1 MNTASPTA
9 AEPAK
14 PATVGLWFEIDAA
27 SPVPFCGDGR
37 VRHARGLVT
46 GLDALPEVGAI
57 LLPCLPADADTMMA
71 LFADAARPGRLLS
84 DKLRPMPVGRDPTRR
99 RAVIARAERRRDG
112 CRDRLAGLGA
122 TGSPRSWRAALSK
135 LAEDPR
141 RRPFAAPRRII
152 KLAKLWGRLRIAD
165 AILAAVRLLPPPQ
178 ASAVADLRRRGPWA
192 KWIVFPA
199 ETAAARR
206 LRGPKILAVGADALY
221 PARAR
226 HLLRRLAGAAVAV
239 VAPSRHVADGMTG
252 ALGGKQCRVIPP
264 APLPVSPE
272 AASEAVGRQRL
283 ADELRELFSAGVR
296 APLHRHFC
304 DFPFERAEYLVAVP
318 TGGDPGPLL
327 AAFATVLRRH
337 RRNIMLV
344 IDGRLPRGDEPFDEV
359 ERLGLSFDVAEAG
372 GLSEV
377 GRARLLRHARAV
389 VVADGDSG
397 CLPAAFSEAVAL
409 GTPVVMARS
418 PATRELLT
426 PDDLATAE
434 SFEAQ
439 GGVDRL
445 VRALLHALDHR
456 DAVLARQRAILA
468 RLAARSWAD
477 VAAEML
483 GLVPPAAGRPS
494 RSGYV
499 RNQVVATPPPAPP
512 ITNV

>member
-1 MNTASPTA
+1 VKPAASTA
-9 AEPAK
+9 AAAP
-14 PATVGLWFEIDAA
+14 PSTVGLWIELDPSQPAPAA
-27 SPVPFCGDGR
+27 CDER
-37 VRHARGLVT
+37 IRRARGLVA
-46 GLDALPEVGAI
+46 GLDALPGVGSI
-57 LLPCLPADADTMMA
+57 LLPCLPADVAA
-71 LFADAARPGRLLS
+71 IEAIFADAARPGRLVS
-84 DKLRPMPVGRDPTRR
+84 DKLRVVAAGRDPTVR
-99 RAVIARAERRRDG
+99 RAVIAWGERRRNV
-112 CRDRLAGLGA
+112 CLDRLAGLGA
-122 TGSPRSWRAALSK
+122 TASLGSWRAAIAK

-141 RRPFAAPRRII
+141 RRAFAAPRRMI
-152 KLAKLWGRLRIAD
+152 KLIKLWARLRIAE

-178 ASAVADLRRRGPWA
+178 ASAVADLRRRGLWA
-192 KWIVFPA
+192 RWIVFPA

-206 LRGPKILAVGADALY
+206 LRGPKILDLGADASY

-226 HLLRRLAGAAVAV
+226 HLLHRLAAAAVAV
-239 VAPSRHVADGMTG
+239 VAPSRRVADAAAG
-252 ALGGKQCRVIPP
+252 ALGGEACRVIPP

-283 ADELRELFSAGVR
+283 ADKLRELFSAGVR
-296 APLHRHFC
+296 APLHRHLC
-304 DFPFERAEYLVAVP
+304 DFPFERADYLVAVP

-337 RRNIMLV
+337 RRNLMLV

-389 VVADGDSG
+389 VVADGDGG
-397 CLPAAFSEAVAL
+397 CLPAAFSEAAAL
-409 GTPVVMARS
+409 GTPLVMAGS
-418 PATRELLT
+418 PAIGETLTADEL
-426 PDDLATAE
+426 AAAE
-434 SFEAQ
+434 YVDPE
-439 GGVDRL
+439 GGADGL

-456 DAVLARQRAILA
+456 DAVLTRQRAILA
-468 RLAARSWAD
+468 RLAARTWAD